1 MLSKIYF
8 VFDIF
13 HVILLNQS
21 TQNLLFFN
29 FLTNLFL
36 LTLAYAKI
44 YTNMR
49 NFLTAYINQNE
60 FFLLS
65 FLKSSITC
73 HVLKIAWV
81 ANGNNLSVILRYFIL
96 ITTYVATCLKT
107 KTLLRA
113 TQRTFFFL
121 QLLKNL
127 SWKSKSVRA
136 LYFLHCFLY
145 F

>member
-1 MLSKIYF
+1 
-8 VFDIF
+8 
-13 HVILLNQS
+13 
-21 TQNLLFFN
+21 
-29 FLTNLFL
+29 
-36 LTLAYAKI
+36 
-44 YTNMR
+44 MR

-127 SWKSKSVRA
+127 S
-136 LYFLHCFLY
+136 
-145 F
+145 